1 MQTRLQVSKFDGVDH
16 NKQGVS
22 KGKFYAH
29 MWFKIA
35 ASYEDKIS
43 GNEGDEVAKEMT
55 AADISKAHDLAREC
69 VKKEYKGC

>member
-1 MQTRLQVSKFDGVDH
+1 
-16 NKQGVS
+16 
-22 KGKFYAH
+22 